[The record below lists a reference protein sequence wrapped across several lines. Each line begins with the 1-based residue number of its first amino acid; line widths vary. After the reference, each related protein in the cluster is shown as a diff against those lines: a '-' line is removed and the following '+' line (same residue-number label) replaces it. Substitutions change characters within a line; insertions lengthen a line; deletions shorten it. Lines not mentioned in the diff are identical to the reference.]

1 MDEQLTVSSSPHIRA
16 DDNTRSIMTDMLI
29 ALFFPLA
36 VAFYFFGIRVLTL
49 TCVSVLCCILF
60 EYAYRKLLKKTRSIG
75 DMSAAV
81 TGVLLVSVLPPSTP
95 YWMVALGAFFAVVV
109 VKQLYGGLGKNFLN
123 PALAAR
129 AFLGGVASL
138 SSFAEPLLENRF
150 DLFGSADAVAAATPL
165 AGESLE
171 KLYGGV
177 TPFTWQDMFLGQIPG
192 SIGEVS
198 AALLLLG
205 GLYLLI
211 RKVITLRIPLAF
223 IGTVAL
229 LTFLFPRGGVARLD
243 FMVYNLLAG
252 GLILGA
258 VFMATDYSTSPVT
271 PRGQWL
277 FGIGCGLLT
286 VFMRYFA
293 AMPEGVCYSILLMNT
308 VVWTLDKVG
317 RPRRFGVRLFGKK
330 KEGSG
335 ASRA

>member
-16 DDNTRSIMTDMLI
+16 DEDTRAIMLDVLI
-29 ALFFPLA
+29 ALLFPMA
-36 VAFYFFGIRVLTL
+36 VAVYFFGWRTLSLTAF
-49 TCVSVLCCILF
+49 TVLCCVLF
-60 EYAYRKLLKKTRSIG
+60 EYAYRKLLKKPVSVG

-81 TGVLLVSVLPPSTP
+81 TGALLAFVLPPATP
-95 YWMVALGAFFAVVV
+95 YWMAALGAFFAIVI
-109 VKQLYGGLGKNFLN
+109 VKQLYGGIGKNFLN

-138 SSFAEPLLENRF
+138 SSFVEPLLDPRIPV
-150 DLFGSADAVAAATPL
+150 LGAADTVAAATPL
-165 AGESLE
+165 AEESLE
-171 KLYGGV
+171 ALYSGV
-177 TPFTWQDMFLGQIPG
+177 TLFSWQDMFLGQIPG

-205 GLYLLI
+205 GVYLLI
-211 RKVITLRIPLAF
+211 RRVITPIIPFAF

-229 LTFLFPRGGVARLD
+229 LTFAFPRGGVPRLE
-243 FMVYNLLAG
+243 FMLYHLLAG
-252 GLILGA
+252 GLMLGA
-258 VFMATDYSTSPVT
+258 IFMATDYSTSPVT

-277 FGIGCGLLT
+277 FGIGCGALT

-317 RPRRFGVRLFGKK
+317 RPRRFGVRAFRRGEKGGKDH
-330 KEGSG
+330 
-335 ASRA
+335 A